1 MKRRRR
7 RHLTPKAKSLL
18 LSLLIGCII
27 GTLAGIGHIQSVK
40 RHQAETV
47 DYLKSIP
54 EVDYDRLRAE
64 AEEPAPSEPEVIE
77 IAAYIDP
84 DIPEEVQVAAQEVG
98 KIYDLSPELLEAVA
112 FHESR
117 YHPYAVNG
125 SCTGLMQVNVDWHW
139 DRMERLEIM
148 EAELWRVYPSAKGLA
163 EEIKRATRSCD
174 YVVLLRDADNDVAL
188 GISRVQKLLT
198 FGMLSVD
205 PSQEMAVQ
213 EFGLYEYDKKSI
225 EKGREVPVKTND
237 HCMDAI
243 RYLVMGLWSKVKRY
257 LPVQDEKED
266 GEQ

>member
-54 EVDYDRLRAE
+54 EVDYDQLRAE

-139 DRMERLEIM
+139 DRMERLEIT
-148 EAELWRVYPSAKGLA
+148 EAELWRVYPNMMVAGDYLHELFTRYGETETVLA
-163 EEIKRATRSCD
+163 IYHGE
-174 YVVLLRDADNDVAL
+174 RDA
-188 GISRVQKLLT
+188 R
-198 FGMLSVD
+198 D
-205 PSQEMAVQ
+205 PNYTPSSYVTGVLEMAQ
-213 EFGLYEYDKKSI
+213 ELT
-225 EKGREVPVKTND
+225 VK
-237 HCMDAI
+237 HE
-243 RYLVMGLWSKVKRY
+243 G
-257 LPVQDEKED
+257 
-266 GEQ
+266 GEAMASMKN